1 VHELST
7 ANPDLQPGSEL
18 HPARGIVGVE
28 HRSLVVLRR
37 IA

>member
-7 ANPDLQPGSEL
+7 AEPDVEPGAEVY
-18 HPARGIVGVE
+18 PARGVVPVE
-28 HRSLVVLRR
+28 GRSLVVLRR